1 MTGQVTDNRHRYDFH
16 AAIMTR
22 KQLKGCKAYEL
33 PADHSDSDDPMYE
46 FKSKRRRVTFKP
58 RDKIRKEMN
67 KTLRCYEN
75 DIYKPE
81 LPLTLPMCLADFPP
95 SSLRDEVQAPEPDS
109 AGKLPDNDDLL
120 YVTQLEITRLDG
132 LNRSLIKLHENDKAM
147 MSWMMQYI
155 KTLEERAK
163 AREVESEVKPRDM
176 MQAIC
181 RNAAVREKIIG
192 QAQGVTLAVR
202 RRDNAM
208 RCNFTDRQSKHEVT
222 RRMLE
227 IAQHEGPTLFT

>member
-1 MTGQVTDNRHRYDFH
+1 MR
-16 AAIMTR
+16 
-22 KQLKGCKAYEL
+22 
-33 PADHSDSDDPMYE
+33 
-46 FKSKRRRVTFKP
+46 
-58 RDKIRKEMN
+58 
-67 KTLRCYEN
+67 
-75 DIYKPE
+75 
-81 LPLTLPMCLADFPP
+81 LADFLP

-147 MSWMMQYI
+147 MSGMMQYI

-163 AREVESEVKPRDM
+163 AREVESEVKPRDV

-222 RRMLE
+222 RQMLE
-227 IAQHEGPTLFT
+227 ITQHEGPTLFT